1 MKRTLTIAAM
11 ITLGAAAWMP
21 LPSMAQPGYAH
32 DLVINSAPPSPRFES
47 VPAPR
52 RGYVWAPG
60 YWNWD
65 GGRHVWLSGHW
76 EPERNGYQYRAHE
89 WVRENGG
96 YRLRDG
102 GWYPVAQVRHD
113 EIRVALP
120 APRYE
125 RIPRPRNG
133 YVWQP
138 GYWDWHG
145 DRYEWTAGFWVA
157 ERPGYVY
164 SQVNWVRRDG
174 RWHMEPS
181 RWIARGSADRDGDGI
196 PDRYERAG
204 DRDHDGVPDRYEQ
217 GRDRD
222 RDGIP
227 DRYEQGRDRDG
238 DGIPDRYERDGRSD
252 QDRDG
257 IPDSGDN
264 DRDGDGMRNDRD
276 AYPDNPNR
284 R

>member
-11 ITLGAAAWMP
+11 MTLGAAAWTP

-32 DLVINSAPPSPRFES
+32 DLVINSAPPPPRFEN

-102 GWYPVAQVRHD
+102 GWYRVAQARQD

-125 RIPRPRNG
+125 RIPRPRHG

-138 GYWDWHG
+138 GYWDWQG
-145 DRYEWTAGFWVA
+145 DRYDWTAGFWVA

-164 SQVNWVRRDG
+164 SQVNCAQRNG
-174 RWHMEPS
+174 RWYIEPS
-181 RWIARGSADRDGDGI
+181 RWIARGNADRERRIGPYRPATVTRWH
-196 PDRYERAG
+196 PDARTAATAIAMASRTAMNKA
-204 DRDHDGVPDRYEQ
+204 
-217 GRDRD
+217 RDRD
-222 RDGIP
+222 RDGV
-227 DRYEQGRDRDG
+227 
-238 DGIPDRYERDGRSD
+238 PDRYERDGRND

-257 IPDSGDN
+257 IPDSRD
-264 DRDGDGMRNDRD
+264 DR
-276 AYPDNPNR
+276 PR
-284 R
+284 RRWRAK